1 MKKLLFCL
9 VVLLSL
15 VSLNSCDE
23 KSRIER
29 DVKNQ
34 LKKHLQR
41 SMNDADSYE
50 LVEFNMFR
58 NDGKKKQD
66 SLDILI
72 LAKHND
78 DGKFKKVWDS
88 LRKARDITI
97 GEYDRSGLIR
107 YRGKNSFGA
116 TVINQSSFYVKI
128 SSIDNRSEV
137 YEIGSEPVSIY
148 SIEK

>member
-1 MKKLLFCL
+1 MKKLCFCL
-9 VVLLSL
+9 VVLLSI

-58 NDGKKKQD
+58 NEEKKKQD
-66 SLDILI
+66 SLDLLI
-72 LAKHND
+72 LVKHVSD
-78 DGKFKKVWDS
+78 DKEWEKVNDS

-97 GEYDRSGLIR
+97 GEYDRHGLIR

-116 TVINQSSFYVKI
+116 TVINQSTFNVKI
-128 SSIDNRSEV
+128 SSDNRSEV
-137 YEIGSEPVSIY
+137 YEIGGEQGYISD
-148 SIEK
+148 IE